1 MKVRRKLISRTM
13 ARNTVF
19 PCIMLLVGV
28 GVTACGS
35 STTASVAQPQ
45 SSSSAIAKEETFT
58 PSATILEKA
67 YGAASTTGID
77 QVALAALVRAETPV
91 NASTLNLAM
100 KCYKDNVCDTG
111 HGTLTVALADGFGE
125 NAWRQVTHMEFIL
138 QALSYPQIRKIVYTD
153 AQGSTTTAI
162 SNMRSLIAQKANV
175 ITGFMDAGNAM
186 LPVIKE
192 ATSQGITVIPYTT
205 SIGGT
210 PGTDYT
216 GFVGQDL
223 CKLGKDFAQIENQQ
237 LNGHGSLVLLG
248 GTPGNPL
255 TAAWQACE
263 KPALP
268 SGITVVGSADTSW
281 TQQGTFQAMSGFL
294 SRFPVINGVSYE
306 YADGFVG
313 GLRAYKAGNRT
324 PLNVVLTLRTD
335 ENDLFCQMK
344 QLNDPTFKVFYGQGG
359 SFQPRIALTAA
370 MMKREGYPIAANIV
384 VPFSLQR
391 ATASTCSPSLP
402 STAPVS
408 TLVPSNVLKAMFP

>member
-1 MKVRRKLISRTM
+1 MKEVVMKVRRKLISRTM

-45 SSSSAIAKEETFT
+45 SGSSAIAKEETFT
-58 PSATILEKA
+58 PSAAILEKA

-138 QALSYPQIRKIVYTD
+138 QALTYPQIRKIVYTD

-162 SNMRSLIAQKANV
+162 SNMRSLIAQRANV

-192 ATSQGITVIPYTT
+192 ATSQGITVIPYT
-205 SIGGT
+205 
-210 PGTDYT
+210 
-216 GFVGQDL
+216 
-223 CKLGKDFAQIENQQ
+223 
-237 LNGHGSLVLLG
+237 
-248 GTPGNPL
+248 
-255 TAAWQACE
+255 
-263 KPALP
+263 
-268 SGITVVGSADTSW
+268 
-281 TQQGTFQAMSGFL
+281 
-294 SRFPVINGVSYE
+294 
-306 YADGFVG
+306 
-313 GLRAYKAGNRT
+313 
-324 PLNVVLTLRTD
+324 
-335 ENDLFCQMK
+335 
-344 QLNDPTFKVFYGQGG
+344 
-359 SFQPRIALTAA
+359 
-370 MMKREGYPIAANIV
+370 
-384 VPFSLQR
+384 
-391 ATASTCSPSLP
+391 
-402 STAPVS
+402 
-408 TLVPSNVLKAMFP
+408 